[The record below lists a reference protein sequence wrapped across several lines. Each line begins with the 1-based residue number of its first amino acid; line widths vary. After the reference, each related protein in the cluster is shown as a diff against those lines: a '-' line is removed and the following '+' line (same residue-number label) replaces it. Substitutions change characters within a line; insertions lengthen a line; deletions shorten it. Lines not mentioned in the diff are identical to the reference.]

1 MWSSR
6 KKSIEARRTEP
17 RGRRQ
22 KRFQV
27 EGQEANAWKY
37 SGPMSS
43 DWSRFYILSVCM
55 HLHVLLSLQ
64 DATQSKQQDK
74 SIWTTFHVVRAF
86 QDQAVA
92 AVFGLTSLWSYFRL
106 LPQLLFMRACLEHA
120 SMWDDTAGQRYISW
134 PWHASALVNCWG
146 RWTPKLTTRLVLSLD
161 GHLPDMWIFCL
172 CLQTSRRQLFLLE
185 AFTPSANAKDAN
197 VYWNLFV

>member
-1 MWSSR
+1 
-6 KKSIEARRTEP
+6 
-17 RGRRQ
+17 
-22 KRFQV
+22 
-27 EGQEANAWKY
+27 
-37 SGPMSS
+37 MSS

-64 DATQSKQQDK
+64 DATRSKQQDK

-172 CLQTSRRQLFLLE
+172 CLFASSCLRGIPLKTLRLRRLRKRPLICYRQAGSSKMRDTWCACENCPRCRARWPWRL
-185 AFTPSANAKDAN
+185 
-197 VYWNLFV
+197 V